1 MSAEKQMTLRDIET
15 TLQALE
21 SIEADEI
28 ELTPELEAEYRREIQ
43 ATLAAAPEKR
53 DHVGWFIT
61 HLMAQAE
68 LAKKVEAKAK
78 RRAAAY
84 ERAALRV
91 SEYVLDVIKEL
102 GQSKDGKWKKLE
114 GKEWVL
120 KAVKCPVSTEIVD
133 IEQVPLEYQRVTV
146 VMSAL
151 DWVLIFYDVCQR
163 CGGKGYVNSIVLNYG
178 VDNKPIYPKCMK
190 CGGTGK
196 VDAPTLSMMEKHS
209 FEVMKSKVK
218 AAIEKGVEVPGA
230 RLVKD
235 KLRLEVE

>member
-21 SIEADEI
+21 SVEADGI

-78 RRAAAY
+78 KRAAAY

-91 SEYVLDVIKEL
+91 SEYVLEVIKEL
-102 GQSKDGKWKKLE
+102 GQGKDGKWKKLE

-120 KAVKCPVSTEIVD
+120 KAVKCPASTEIMD
-133 IEQVPLEYQRVTV
+133 STMVPLEYKRVEVT
-146 VMSAL
+146 MDATTWEMIRERFSWEDTL
-151 DWVLIFYDVCQR
+151 GQKF
-163 CGGKGYVNSIVLNYG
+163 SI
-178 VDNKPIYPKCMK
+178 
-190 CGGTGK
+190 
-196 VDAPTLSMMEKHS
+196 
-209 FEVMKSKVK
+209 EVMKSKVK
-218 AAIEKGVEVPGA
+218 EAIEKGVEVPGA